1 MSEAPPPLTER
12 FVIELAGGHRVVGDH
27 LAGATPGYLFL
38 HGLGSVRAGEKS
50 ASLLRHA
57 AAHGRSCTRFD
68 FRGHGESSGMVGQVL
83 IGELVADTCLVLDRF
98 GPAHVIGSSLGGIIG
113 AMVASAVPAQVRSLA
128 LLAPALGFLP
138 HLGQLVD
145 ANGWLWTR
153 EGRGF
158 PLARQVL
165 DEAAGFDESA
175 LPDQLTMPVLL
186 VHGTADDVVSHRQSE
201 QLHAR
206 IPHVRKDLWI
216 VPDGDHRLAAHADA
230 IWARLERLLAAHG

>member
-1 MSEAPPPLTER
+1 MTAPALPPTQR
-12 FVIELAGGHRVVGDH
+12 FVLELAGGHRVVGDH
-27 LAGATPGYLFL
+27 LAGDVPGYLFL
-38 HGLGSVRAGEKS
+38 HGLGSLRAGEKS

-57 AAHGRSCTRFD
+57 AAQGRSCTRFD

-83 IGELVADTCLVLDRF
+83 IGELVADTCLVLERF

-113 AMVASAVPAQVRSLA
+113 VMAAATVPALVPSLA

-138 HLGQLVD
+138 HLGRLVD

-165 DEAAGFDESA
+165 DEAAAFDEDA
-175 LPDQLTMPVLL
+175 LPDRLTMPVLL

-206 IPHVRKDLWI
+206 IPHARKDLWI
-216 VPDGDHRLAAHADA
+216 VPDGDHRLAAQADA
-230 IWARLERLLAAHG
+230 IWPRFDRLIADR